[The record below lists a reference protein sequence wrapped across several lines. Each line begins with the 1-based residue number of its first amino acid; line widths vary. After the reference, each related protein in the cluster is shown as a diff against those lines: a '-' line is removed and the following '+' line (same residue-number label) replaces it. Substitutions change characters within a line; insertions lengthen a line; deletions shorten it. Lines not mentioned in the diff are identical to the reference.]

1 MGALNEPL
9 NEIKAPLASQEDLND
24 NIKYSDDLSD
34 DIDIKRGLLQD
45 SQEENKYEV
54 IIKQPSPECNH
65 TKEHSTTANSGDERR
80 DSQNEKSYKAER
92 LDKEISKTGSIGKK
106 LYLSYVHAGA
116 SLFGIMVLIIT
127 TMVSHALFRFTD
139 SWLSVW
145 TNKERVLYMHNL
157 TSFIEQYNGNGSMP
171 SDIDLNIEEFNNINE
186 YYLVVYGSSVLALIA
201 CCFVMIYRF
210 FIMCIN
216 ASRNLHNQMFNR

>member
-80 DSQNEKSYKAER
+80 DGQNEKSYKAER
-92 LDKEISKTGSIGKK
+92 QDKERCGGTLPGRG
-106 LYLSYVHAGA
+106 G
-116 SLFGIMVLIIT
+116 
-127 TMVSHALFRFTD
+127 
-139 SWLSVW
+139 
-145 TNKERVLYMHNL
+145 
-157 TSFIEQYNGNGSMP
+157 
-171 SDIDLNIEEFNNINE
+171 
-186 YYLVVYGSSVLALIA
+186 
-201 CCFVMIYRF
+201 
-210 FIMCIN
+210 
-216 ASRNLHNQMFNR
+216 